1 MDRLQLMKDYL
12 DSLNFLGELR
22 TDAGLDKMRKGV
34 GDDVTRERVKIA
46 VERCAALLSIAIDQ
60 QKAMGLLAAIAQVL
74 ESGEL
79 EAVPRCVSEFLV
91 AQRLAAE

>member
-1 MDRLQLMKDYL
+1 MKDYV

-22 TDAGLDKMRKGV
+22 TDAGLDEMRKGL
-34 GDDVTRERVKIA
+34 GDDVTRERAKIA
-46 VERCAALLSIAIDQ
+46 VERCSALLSIAIDQ

-74 ESGEL
+74 ESGSL

-91 AQRLAAE
+91 AQQLAPE